1 MGWEGRAAKLTVTPV
16 TQETEPDVQAM
27 AYVVRSEATLT
38 TRPAQAS
45 SLAAG
50 KKSFWTVDWARV
62 VVVKARRETRTLVW
76 ECMLD
81 VGLLALRMIVCVTER
96 NE

>member
-62 VVVKARRETRTLVW
+62 VVVKARRETRTLVC
-76 ECMLD
+76 ECMMD
-81 VGLLALRMIVCVTER
+81 VWVGWLEMIVCVAGR
-96 NE
+96 NV